1 MSRRRGEVLTD
12 KFVGLLADGNLFCFC
27 AGIFRGVDSVH
38 VQGLAP
44 GVGLGT
50 LGLIF
55 LVHCVLCCAEDS
67 DFACWYVLVQ
77 VSYKG
82 AFYKTSV

>member
-1 MSRRRGEVLTD
+1 M
-12 KFVGLLADGNLFCFC
+12 
-27 AGIFRGVDSVH
+27 DSIH

-55 LVHCVLCCAEDS
+55 LVHCVLCSAGDS

-82 AFYKTSV
+82 AFYTTSV